1 MNYIISA
8 VTDIGITKK
17 TNQDS
22 FLGRIYD
29 TSMGKVAFGIMCDG
43 MGGLSNG
50 ELASAT
56 VVSGYQQWVENR
68 LPELL
73 SNGSLSDEVVSSDW
87 IQIAT
92 TCNETIKQYGRKIG
106 SNLGTTLCAILLV
119 GNRYYI
125 INVGDSRAYL
135 LNNSVNV
142 LTKDQTVVAREVEL
156 GKLTPEQAA
165 VDPRR
170 SVLLQCIGAS
180 DVVYPDMFFGNV
192 EPNSVFFLCTDGF
205 RHEISTEEIYAC
217 LNPNVLTGTDVMQ
230 NNITYLIEACKQRD
244 EHDNISVLLIKTVN
258 G

>member
-8 VTDIGITKK
+8 LTDIGITKK

-22 FLGRIYD
+22 YLGQVYD
-29 TSMGKVAFGIMCDG
+29 TSVGKVAFGIMCDG
-43 MGGLSNG
+43 MGGLTNG

-56 VVSGYQQWVENR
+56 VVAEFEKWVKNK
-68 LPELL
+68 LPVLL
-73 SNGSLSDEVVSSDW
+73 ANNSLSDEIISAEW

-92 TCNETIKQYGRKIG
+92 NCNETIKQYGRRIG

-135 LNNSVNV
+135 LNNTLNV

-156 GKLTPEQAA
+156 GKLTLEQAA

-180 DVVYPDMFFGNV
+180 DVIYPDMFFGTV

-205 RHEISTEEIYAC
+205 RHEITPEEIYSY
-217 LNPNVLTGTDVMQ
+217 LNPNVITGTDVIQ
-230 NNITYLIEACKQRD
+230 NNISCLIEACKQRD
-244 EHDNISVLLIKTVN
+244 EHDNISVLLIKTIN
-258 G
+258 